1 MGTHFAAKVTF
12 TFFSLLPT
20 LFIADRSALIQEAI
34 TEAKAHAK
42 QKEEAQKAKAQ
53 TSSSSGRVKI
63 TSKHFKHTS
72 KEARRQGNARELLES
87 MVHRAERKLAE
98 QQKNSH
104 AQVQSAE
111 DKAEEIASELF
122 HKPGSKLTN
131 EEVSLMIEESECI
144 AREEPMCFTLFF
156 DRFRTI
162 DGTCNN
168 LDFPFLG
175 AADTAVARL
184 IPSQY
189 EDGIGSLRGG
199 LQNRQSP
206 FLPVSPFDAP
216 NPSPRII
223 SQTVI
228 RNVSEDEGL
237 SHMLMQW
244 GQFLDHDLS
253 LSPELE
259 DECPHRVDR
268 ENCEFTEIC
277 EPIRVPD
284 RDPIFGIG
292 TKNNGNCI
300 AFSRSLA
307 ACEPEDEPLLTGGL
321 TPREQLNVL
330 TSYIDGSMI
339 YGSDEEL
346 AKRIRKYS
354 GGLLL
359 EGFAKPGLQPELP
372 RIFPNENVRE
382 DGVEPFVQCPDPGQ
396 NGCFLAGEVRVN
408 EQIVLTIMH
417 TLWFREHNRIARE
430 LARINPGWGD
440 ERLYQEARRIVGALV
455 QKITYLDYL
464 PLILGKKVYDIVI
477 GPYKGYDPRIDP
489 SVTNA
494 FATAAYRYGHT
505 LIRPFFDR
513 LGLLYKPLDIGPL
526 DLLNAFFNPDV
537 FREGFGTDPILRGL
551 ASQNARRV
559 DEFLSSALTNNLF
572 REQLDLA
579 SLNLQRGRDHG
590 LAPWLTYKRFCIT
603 VFPKL
608 LALLPPEDFE
618 NTLTLVRFLQL
629 YGSLDT
635 VDLWIGGIAEQRL
648 AGSLLGLTFSCL
660 FGIQFAN
667 TRDGDRFYYSR
678 PGIFEP
684 DQLASIQQHTLS
696 SVICDN
702 TDNIKVIQRDAFK
715 TDQVRV
721 PCSEIPRLN
730 LELFKEKTCFFKVN
744 VVPRRFR
751 MPVRSFSRMSA
762 DRPGP
767 FSIFGKNAPI
777 NLVGVESV
785 CIPVV
790 CPKTGG
796 SSDILTFTSIFL
808 KSFVKLDPNPLL
820 PASVLV
826 GSPELY
832 SAVWPQSLFG
842 GQGTGVYTSEA
853 ACMSTNVAAITVGFR
868 SQPPTTQPTTQTPTI
883 ATQLPTAQDFEQ
895 DPSFLKFIREQ
906 ESAPDVNSPNFNE
919 EIPEEIRDIVMEPM
933 RMTMEPTTTPS
944 PSVESESD
952 VNDAELMA
960 DLEEALKSLNA

>member
-1 MGTHFAAKVTF
+1 MFHTH
-12 TFFSLLPT
+12 
-20 LFIADRSALIQEAI
+20 
-34 TEAKAHAK
+34 
-42 QKEEAQKAKAQ
+42 
-53 TSSSSGRVKI
+53 
-63 TSKHFKHTS
+63 
-72 KEARRQGNARELLES
+72 
-87 MVHRAERKLAE
+87 
-98 QQKNSH
+98 
-104 AQVQSAE
+104 
-111 DKAEEIASELF
+111 
-122 HKPGSKLTN
+122 
-131 EEVSLMIEESECI
+131 
-144 AREEPMCFTLFF
+144 F

-175 AADTAVARL
+175 AADTALPRL

-189 EDGIGSLRGG
+189 EDGISSLRGG

-216 NPSPRII
+216 NPSPRIV

-228 RNVSEDEGL
+228 RNVSEDGIF

-244 GQFLDHDLS
+244 GQFIDHDFS

-292 TKNNGNCI
+292 TENNGNCI

-321 TPREQLNVL
+321 TQRQQINVL

-382 DGVEPFVQCPDPGQ
+382 DGEEPFVACPNPGQ
-396 NGCFLAGEVRVN
+396 NGCFLAGEFRVN
-408 EQIVLTIMH
+408 EQIVLTVMH
-417 TLWFREHNRIARE
+417 TLWFREHNRIARKLAE
-430 LARINPGWGD
+430 LNPAWGD
-440 ERLYQEARRIVGALV
+440 EKLYQEARRIVGAVV
-455 QKITYLDYL
+455 QKITYRDYL
-464 PLILGKKVYDIVI
+464 PLIFGKKVYDIVI
-477 GPYKGYDPRIDP
+477 GPYEGYDPRINP

-505 LIRPFFDR
+505 LIRPFFER
-513 LGLLYKPLDIGPL
+513 LGLLYKPSAMGPL

-537 FREGFGTDPILRGL
+537 FRESFGTDPILRGL
-551 ASQNARRV
+551 LSENARRV

-603 VFPKL
+603 VFPDL

-678 PGIFEP
+678 PGVFEP
-684 DQLASIQQHTLS
+684 DQLESIRQHTLS

-702 TDNIKVIQRDAFK
+702 TDSIKIIQRDAFR
-715 TDQVRV
+715 TDQERV
-721 PCSEIPRLN
+721 SCDEIPRLD
-730 LELFKEKTCFFKVN
+730 LTLFKEKTCFFKAN
-744 VVPRRFR
+744 VVPRKFK
-751 MPVRSFSRMSA
+751 MPVRSYSRMSA
-762 DRPGP
+762 DKPGP
-767 FSIFGKNAPI
+767 YSFFGKDAPI
-777 NLVGVESV
+777 NLADVESV

-796 SSDILTFTSIFL
+796 SSEVIAFTSIYL
-808 KSFVKLDPNPLL
+808 KNLVKLDPNPLL
-820 PASVLV
+820 PPSALAS
-826 GSPELY
+826 SPELY
-832 SAVWPQSLFG
+832 KAVWPQSVFG
-842 GQGTGVYTSEA
+842 VAGTGVYTSEE
-853 ACMSTNVAAITVGFR
+853 ACMSTNVAAVTVGFKSTVKPTEAPTLR
-868 SQPPTTQPTTQTPTI
+868 PPILSTRLSPIRPPTVQVALEEDPTFLEFLRQQEETTADPDSPSSNE
-883 ATQLPTAQDFEQ
+883 QLP
-895 DPSFLKFIREQ
+895 
-906 ESAPDVNSPNFNE
+906 DV
-919 EIPEEIRDIVMEPM
+919 IRDLLLEEMPPM
-933 RMTMEPTTTPS
+933 HPSKKTMVQTTPS
-944 PSVESESD
+944 SSVESESD

-960 DLEEALKSLNA
+960 DLEEALKSLDA